1 MKKIIFAATLCAA
14 AFLFGFSTAL
24 KEGQTCFSNKDC
36 DSGRHCEIC
45 RAAGVQPRCTRTQA
59 ISPTSKVKGLAFNRY
74 SWLTTHNAYA
84 RTGVKSG
91 TGFVI
96 LAPTNQEDSITSQLH
111 NGVRGLMLDTYDFNN
126 NIWLCHGQCND
137 FTAFQL
143 AINVLKEIKVFLE
156 ENPSEI
162 VTIILEDHV
171 TSPNGLT
178 KVFDAAGLRQF
189 WFPASRMPK
198 DGGDWPTFDDMLQNN
213 QRLVVFTSDPSK
225 EALEGIAYQW
235 SYMVE
240 NQYGNGG
247 MIPGLCPNRAES
259 AAMNTTS
266 RSLVLVNYFQ
276 SRPNKTEACRDNSAP
291 LLSMVNTCY
300 EAAGYRWSNF
310 VAVDF
315 YKRSDGGGAPEAVD
329 VINGHLVGGC
339 GNIAFCKANL
349 TSGRGGPL

>member
-1 MKKIIFAATLCAA
+1 MKKIVFLATLCAA
-14 AFLFGFSTAL
+14 AFLFGFAAAG

-36 DSGRHCEIC
+36 DSGMHCEIC
-45 RAAGVQPRCTRTQA
+45 VADGVRPRRCTRTRPT
-59 ISPTSKVKGLAFNRY
+59 SPTSEVKGLPFNRY

-84 RTGVKSG
+84 RRGVKSG

-96 LAPTNQEDSITSQLH
+96 LAPTNQEDSITRQL
-111 NGVRGLMLDTYDFNN
+111 N
-126 NIWLCHGQCND
+126 QP
-137 FTAFQL
+137 
-143 AINVLKEIKVFLE
+143 AIDVLKEIKVFLE
-156 ENPSEI
+156 EKASEI

-178 KVFDAAGLRQF
+178 KVFDAAGLRKF
-189 WFPASRMPK
+189 WFPVSRMPK
-198 DGGDWPTFDDMLQNN
+198 DGGDWPTVDDMLRSN
-213 QRLVVFTSDPSK
+213 QRLVVFTSNPSK
-225 EALEGIAYQW
+225 EALEGIAYEW
-235 SYMVE
+235 SYVVE

-247 MIPGLCPNRAES
+247 MIPGFCPNRSES
-259 AAMNTTS
+259 SPMNTTS

-276 SRPNKTEACRDNSAP
+276 SRPNIIEACKDNSAL

-300 EAAGYRWSNF
+300 NAAGFRWPNF

-329 VINGHLVGGC
+329 VINGHLVCGC
-339 GNIAFCKANL
+339 GNIAYCKANV